1 MPVLKNKPLRKTV
14 FRGDRSIN
22 LDTFDTIIVSDEYY
36 QTKGENL
43 IIVRD
48 VLQSKIKLDSTTT
61 DKVKIKTLTNCVILP
76 DVGRI
81 DEDWDELSVGR
92 GACVELQ
99 NVSGVW
105 YILSSDGIK
114 ME

>member
-61 DKVKIKTLTNCVILP
+61 DKVKIKTLTNCNIKP
-76 DVGRI
+76 DINKI
-81 DEDWDELSVGR
+81 DEEWDEILLNK
-92 GACVELQ
+92 GACVTFQFVEDT
-99 NVSGVW
+99 W

-114 ME
+114 ID